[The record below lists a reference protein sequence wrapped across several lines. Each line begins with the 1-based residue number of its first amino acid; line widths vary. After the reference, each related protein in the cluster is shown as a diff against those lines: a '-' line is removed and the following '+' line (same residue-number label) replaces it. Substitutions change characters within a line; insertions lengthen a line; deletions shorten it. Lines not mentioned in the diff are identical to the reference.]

1 MPLLLDVD
9 GENERVRGTSAR
21 RRNHGIGYAKRR
33 TAVAARS
40 AVGVD
45 QIEGVRR
52 AEAGCKVIATPSIV
66 ASEDTVAVCLLVA
79 KCLPT
84 DLAVASEALI
94 DKCCGVRRD

>member
-1 MPLLLDVD
+1 MT
-9 GENERVRGTSAR
+9 GAVRLAWLIVWR
-21 RRNHGIGYAKRR
+21 RSGIRP
-33 TAVAARS
+33 